1 MKKTMN
7 LEESPMLKIHKFMFL
22 ADKLL
27 DRELHSRFAISFSQF
42 RMLSVIAKSPG
53 ISQKK
58 IACIQETTQAAV
70 SRHIDV
76 LEKMAFVALTTNSN
90 NRKEHNLHLT
100 AKGKVLTRKSFI
112 FVEGKA
118 EAMMEI
124 VGQKRMVELGN
135 IFDILVESVRKD
147 YGDSIPPCV
156 K

>member
-1 MKKTMN
+1 MN

-42 RMLSVIAKSPG
+42 RMLAVISKQPG
-53 ISQKK
+53 ISQKQ

-76 LEKMAFVALTTNSN
+76 LEKMQYVALTTNSN

-100 AKGKVLTRKSFI
+100 AKGKTLIKKAFQ
-112 FVEGKA
+112 FVEAKA
-118 EAMMEI
+118 DEI
-124 VGQKRMVELGN
+124 LGVLGAKRKLELGKV
-135 IFDILVESVRKD
+135 FDILVETVRKD
-147 YGDSIPPCV
+147 YGECLPPCA